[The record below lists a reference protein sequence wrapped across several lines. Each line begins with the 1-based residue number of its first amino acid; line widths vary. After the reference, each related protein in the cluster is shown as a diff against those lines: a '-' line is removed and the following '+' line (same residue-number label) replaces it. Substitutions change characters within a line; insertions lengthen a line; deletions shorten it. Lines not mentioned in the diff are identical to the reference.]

1 MDYGNAQHKF
11 SDTGS
16 FFEER
21 FFIANIHNY
30 QLNLQNKITQMKQI
44 SFFLLLLILIS
55 CGGNGETKQLPGT
68 FKYLSYHWNN
78 TSDSV
83 GLWLNHY
90 IEITKAGDYKIIMR
104 NGDSTGY
111 YYGFIDTAFFDA
123 LNTFIADASLKSAYL
138 PAGDNSKYSGPISR
152 LDYVTATGKKVITF
166 IPDQSA
172 ESIQKISAQ
181 LEAIINAPG
190 KKVNNSFNIDFYLKS
205 VIKETNDLLSPPS
218 TEKK

>member
-1 MDYGNAQHKF
+1 MLNINSAMPVNFLRCFFYRQYSQLSVKF
-11 SDTGS
+11 TK
-16 FFEER
+16 
-21 FFIANIHNY
+21 
-30 QLNLQNKITQMKQI
+30 QKIQMKQI
-44 SFFLLLLILIS
+44 SFFLLLLLLIS
-55 CGGNGETKQLPGT
+55 CGGNRETKQLPGT

-83 GLWLNHY
+83 GLRLNHY

-104 NGDSTGY
+104 SGDSASY

-152 LDYVTATGKKVITF
+152 LDYVTTTGKKVITF
-166 IPDQSA
+166 VPGQSA